1 MVFQIEFEVM
11 PPPGSAP
18 PSTTSAG
25 TAPPGTGTG
34 AAISTSASFVPGSQ
48 ALAAPI
54 QQPVISGP
62 LGAVS
67 GGEST
72 TTNVYTSSIV
82 YPVFTTTDTTA
93 LATVLSSGVLP
104 LVQLADL
111 QNKCAVLSFDLR
123 NEFGSCYILVRD
135 VSTAVWFTALLRGV

>member
-1 MVFQIEFEVM
+1 MVFQIEFEVL
-11 PPPGSAP
+11 PPPGFAP

-34 AAISTSASFVPGSQ
+34 AAISTTAFSVPDSQ

-67 GGEST
+67 GGGSS

-104 LVQLADL
+104 PVQLAYL
-111 QNKCAVLSFDLR
+111 QNKCAVLSF
-123 NEFGSCYILVRD
+123 
-135 VSTAVWFTALLRGV
+135 